1 MKKTI
6 SCLLFIVLLATVF
19 SCRPKPMPALLLAAD
34 SLASANPDSALTL
47 LARVE
52 DSLRQAPDPVRMY
65 YNLLTVKTQDKAY
78 ILHTSDSLIR
88 TVVDYYEHKNNHT
101 YLPEAYYY
109 AGRVYRDLN
118 AGRNMLTGIQFE
130 ENSASVPILR
140 STAARSRI
148 KSTGTGFMAKPI
160 RREISLPISF

>member
-6 SCLLFIVLLATVF
+6 SCLLFIVLLATFF
-19 SCRPKPMPALLLAAD
+19 SCRPKSMPALLLAAD

-52 DSLRQAPDPVRMY
+52 DSLLQAPEPVRIY
-65 YNLLTVKTQDKAY
+65 YNLLTVKAQDKAY

-88 TVVDYYEHKNNHT
+88 TVVDYYEHKNNHI

-118 AGRNMLTGIQFE
+118 DSPQALEYFQKAAE
-130 ENSASVPILR
+130 
-140 STAARSRI
+140 TAEGGMDYNLKIRI
-148 KSTGTGFMAKPI
+148 
-160 RREISLPISF
+160 